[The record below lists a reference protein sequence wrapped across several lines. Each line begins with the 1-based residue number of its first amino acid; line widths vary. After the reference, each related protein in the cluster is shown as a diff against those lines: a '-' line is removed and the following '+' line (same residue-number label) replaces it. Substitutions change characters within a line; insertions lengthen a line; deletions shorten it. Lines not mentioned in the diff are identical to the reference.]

1 MIRFELALF
10 SRTWWVK
17 IWSEN
22 SVRESSSSSS
32 YSDIAITDLSRILP
46 QIYLGA
52 NNLEVIKHTTT
63 RGDTMIAGDDGMLFY
78 IAVYFCITVLFS
90 LLGGFKF
97 IWIYFGSVRASHA
110 LFEDVTLAVLHAP
123 LRWFD
128 TMPVGRLINRFTTD
142 FNVIDSRIAGD
153 FIDLFY
159 HWFQFLGIFAAGVIV
174 SPSLLLCAVPLLV
187 ICIIFAKQYLV
198 GAREVKRLGKWDP
211 IPFMSRWLL
220 F

>member
-17 IWSEN
+17 VWSEN
-22 SVRESSSSSS
+22 SVRESSSS
-32 YSDIAITDLSRILP
+32 YSDIPITILSRISP
-46 QIYLGA
+46 QTFLGA
-52 NNLEVIKHTTT
+52 NNLDVIKHNTT
-63 RGDTMIAGDDGMLFY
+63 RSDTMTAGDDGLLFY
-78 IAVYFCITVLFS
+78 TAVYFCITVLFS

-110 LFEDVTLAVLHAP
+110 LFEEVTLAVLHAP

-142 FNVIDSRIAGD
+142 FNVIDSRIADD

-187 ICIIFAKQYLV
+187 ICVAFAKQYLA
-198 GAREVKRLGKWDP
+198 GAREVKRLGKREP
-211 IPFMSRWLL
+211 VPFMSRWLH